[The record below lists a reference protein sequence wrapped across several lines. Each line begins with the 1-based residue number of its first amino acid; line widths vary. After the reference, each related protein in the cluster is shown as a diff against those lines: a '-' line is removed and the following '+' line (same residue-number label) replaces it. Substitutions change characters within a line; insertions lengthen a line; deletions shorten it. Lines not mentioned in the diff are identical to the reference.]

1 MLAKQSILIVEDDAT
16 VREILADQ
24 LAGEHGFTI
33 FTAETLGEADTIIA
47 DERRHCDA
55 VILDIGMPDGD
66 GRDFCSKLRRQ
77 GHKGP
82 VIMLTGRDDEADI
95 IHGLNSGADDY
106 VAKPF
111 RLNELLARLR
121 AQLRIFESSDE
132 AIFSVGRY
140 AFHPGKKL
148 LHDRVKNRRVWLTTK
163 EVAILKFLYRSHGSP
178 VDRQLLLQE
187 LWGHSAA
194 ASVHTLETH
203 IHRLRK
209 KIERDPKC
217 PTMLVTM
224 GGGYCINPEV
234 SPAGEV

>member
-1 MLAKQSILIVEDDAT
+1 
-16 VREILADQ
+16 
-24 LAGEHGFTI
+24 
-33 FTAETLGEADTIIA
+33 
-47 DERRHCDA
+47 
-55 VILDIGMPDGD
+55 
-66 GRDFCSKLRRQ
+66 
-77 GHKGP
+77 
-82 VIMLTGRDDEADI
+82 
-95 IHGLNSGADDY
+95 
-106 VAKPF
+106 
-111 RLNELLARLR
+111 
-121 AQLRIFESSDE
+121 
-132 AIFSVGRY
+132 
-140 AFHPGKKL
+140 
-148 LHDRVKNRRVWLTTK
+148 VWLTTK